1 MSLLPAKTWSK
12 VNQRENGFLGRH
24 VLYLQR
30 GLHHLHQFFH
40 LLLRHPQLI
49 LLDAHVVTP
58 YQVVVLEIAKKFTK
72 SALYA
77 TWRSRQIVQTWLK
90 VCQQESLFHGK
101 HVSFHHHLR
110 LQEDNQMST
119 PITHCKS
126 HKKLSSVSIFISNF
140 VNPPLHQ
147 TFHKNFKL
155 FLFIIVINRLCF
167 SLFNYH
173 KKIWCNK
180 IQVWP

>member
-12 VNQRENGFLGRH
+12 VNQRENSFLGRH

-90 VCQQESLFHGK
+90 VCQQESLFHGR

-119 PITHCKS
+119 PITHGKS
-126 HKKLSSVSIFISNF
+126 HKNCHPF
-140 VNPPLHQ
+140 P
-147 TFHKNFKL
+147 
-155 FLFIIVINRLCF
+155 FLFQISLILLFIKHSIKTLSCF
-167 SLFNYH
+167 FLYML
-173 KKIWCNK
+173 
-180 IQVWP
+180 